1 MNDTYIYSTTFMIKA
16 KELEI
21 SKICPEE
28 LTTLNIIL
36 EYVTFKI
43 DKNLKWQRGKSFND
57 TKPFNDIELRKC
69 ENPWKNNDKIPIDV
83 KNITSILNK
92 LTEENY
98 DNLLKETIA
107 FNYSNPVIVKKI
119 FRKVLGEPLFAGI
132 YSKFCKDL
140 VGLHSILKELY
151 ITEFNEN
158 RHKNLAVFIGELYKI
173 GLIDDLE
180 VFIDTLVNDLTESN
194 LEILCKLIATIGK
207 TDIHFKDTLIHIN
220 SIKNSFSSRYKF
232 MILDILEDKFKKI

>member
-1 MNDTYIYSTTFMIKA
+1 MIKA
-16 KELEI
+16 RELEI
-21 SKICPEE
+21 SKVLPEE
-28 LTTLNIIL
+28 LLALNIIL

-43 DKNLKWQRGKSFND
+43 DKNIKWQRGKSFNEI
-57 TKPFNDIELRKC
+57 KPFNDGELKKC
-69 ENPWKNNDKIPIDV
+69 NNPWKGDDKIPIDV
-83 KNITSILNK
+83 KHITSILNK

-98 DNLLKETIA
+98 ENLLKDTMT

-119 FRKVLGEPLFAGI
+119 FKKVLGEPFFAGI

-140 VGLHSILKELY
+140 VDLHPILKELY

-173 GLIDDLE
+173 GLIDNLDT
-180 VFIDTLVNDLTESN
+180 FINCLLGELNDSN
-194 LEILCKLIATIGK
+194 LEILCKLITTIGK
-207 TDIHFKDTLIHIN
+207 TDKHFKDTLPHLN

-232 MILDILEDKFKKI
+232 MIMDIIEKI